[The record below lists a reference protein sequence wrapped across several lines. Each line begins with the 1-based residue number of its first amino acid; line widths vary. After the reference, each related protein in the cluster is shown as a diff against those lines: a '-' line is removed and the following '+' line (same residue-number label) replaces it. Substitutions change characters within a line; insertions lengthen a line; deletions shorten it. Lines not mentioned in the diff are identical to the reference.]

1 MDYGE
6 RIAKVEAV
14 VESHKEQLNRIE
26 QELVRLREHTDRG
39 FAELRASI
47 DALRCEMGNS
57 LRWQIRLTIT
67 LFIAVVGLFMAVLGM
82 LARFGGML

>member
-6 RIAKVEAV
+6 RIAKLEAV

-26 QELVRLREHTDRG
+26 QELVRLRVRTDEG
-39 FAELRASI
+39 FA
-47 DALRCEMGNS
+47 ALHGEMVTS

-67 LFIAVVGLFMAVLGM
+67 LFIAVVGMFMAVLGM
-82 LARFGGML
+82 LAKLGGVL